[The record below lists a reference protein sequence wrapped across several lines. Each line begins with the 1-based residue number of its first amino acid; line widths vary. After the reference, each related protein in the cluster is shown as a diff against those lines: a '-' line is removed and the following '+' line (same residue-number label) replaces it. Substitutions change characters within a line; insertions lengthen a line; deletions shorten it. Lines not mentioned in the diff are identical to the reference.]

1 MAPREGGTAVAG
13 HTIPRNQETP
23 RAPEDT
29 WGGRERHQRGRMEQ
43 GGVQETPGGPPIGAE
58 RGDRSGPQDHK
69 DPTLKKGVP

>member
-29 WGGRERHQRGRMEQ
+29 WGRSR
-43 GGVQETPGGPPIGAE
+43 ETPEGPDGTRGGPRDTGRAA
-58 RGDRSGPQDHK
+58 DRSGAGGSERAARP
-69 DPTLKKGVP
+69 